1 MGGLEGGDG
10 CRVTRGE
17 QNEAVIIIPTPVRGG
32 ESLISTLSFSPC
44 LCLSLRQGGAISRK
58 SIAVNCVGLRLPDR
72 RAIRPFQTNI
82 SAHSHATI
90 DRNLSKLPKLQREIV
105 Q

>member
-32 ESLISTLSFSPC
+32 EGELNSLF
-44 LCLSLRQGGAISRK
+44 LSLLLPIFKARGGNLKEIYSSRLRGIE
-58 SIAVNCVGLRLPDR
+58 IAR
-72 RAIRPFQTNI
+72 
-82 SAHSHATI
+82 
-90 DRNLSKLPKLQREIV
+90 
-105 Q
+105 